1 MIPLKGKKIVIV
13 GASSGIGRA
22 LALIASE
29 QGAQVCLVSRS
40 REKLL
45 KVQQEL
51 PGSSHIFVMNM
62 LGDDS
67 VNKTFQEIGDFDF
80 LTFTAVADEAK
91 LMAPVKTM
99 SNETAQRGMEKF
111 WGTFNVARAASNYIA
126 KEGAMVFTSSM
137 AIYRPS
143 KNGAS
148 VMNAASAAV
157 AVFSKALALELAP
170 ARVNVVAPGVV
181 GTGVWTEDQRSN
193 YQDWAAKTLPV
204 KHLGTAEELAHAYLS
219 ILTNPY
225 MTGSV
230 VTVDGGLTLV

>member
-1 MIPLKGKKIVIV
+1 
-13 GASSGIGRA
+13 
-22 LALIASE
+22 
-29 QGAQVCLVSRS
+29 
-40 REKLL
+40 
-45 KVQQEL
+45 
-51 PGSSHIFVMNM
+51 
-62 LGDDS
+62 
-67 VNKTFQEIGDFDF
+67 
-80 LTFTAVADEAK
+80 
-91 LMAPVKTM
+91 MAPVKTM
-99 SNETAQRGMEKF
+99 SSETARRGMEKF

-230 VTVDGGLTLV
+230 VIVDGGLTLV